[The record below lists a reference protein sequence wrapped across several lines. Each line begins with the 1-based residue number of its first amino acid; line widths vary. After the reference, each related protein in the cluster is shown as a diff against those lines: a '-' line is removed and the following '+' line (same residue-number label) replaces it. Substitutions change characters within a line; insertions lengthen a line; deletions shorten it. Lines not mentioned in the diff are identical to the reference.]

1 MAKAYD
7 KMVRPRGISGRRYSA
22 EKDLP
27 LLDKD
32 QSKWAPNYKGP
43 YIVKKALFGGGSIID
58 NNRWIRLAY
67 TCEL

>member
-7 KMVRPRGISGRRYSA
+7 KKVRPRGILGRRYSV

-32 QSKWAPNYKGP
+32 QSKWAPNYKGS
-43 YIVKKALFGGGSIID
+43 YIVKKAFF
-58 NNRWIRLAY
+58 
-67 TCEL
+67 